1 MGMRGMPQ
9 RSRTRPVLRH
19 RPRAVKNSMT
29 TNAAAERNT
38 SATTERTDTDHTD
51 DVDEDLALMT
61 GIFGVDAEG
70 YDHRYSRV
78 RDEVYRTRDGELER
92 VVDLEGRSVEQYI
105 EFVAAE
111 VGWAD
116 EWFFE
121 SGNVGIAG
129 ARRLADAR
137 DRTRTEVDGR

>member
-1 MGMRGMPQ
+1 
-9 RSRTRPVLRH
+9 
-19 RPRAVKNSMT
+19 MT
-29 TNAAAERNT
+29 TNAAAGHQS
-38 SATTERTDTDHTD
+38 SATTERTADEHSSDI
-51 DVDEDLALMT
+51 DEDLVFMT

-70 YDHRYSRV
+70 FDHRYSRV
-78 RDEVYRTRDGELER
+78 RNEVYRTRDGEVER
-92 VVDLEGRSVEQYI
+92 VVDLEGRDIEDYI
-105 EFVAAE
+105 TFVAAE

-137 DRTRTEVDGR
+137 DRTRTEGDGR